1 MNIAETIRQ
10 IVLGGNLELYL
21 KVCTV
26 DEVDEDAR
34 TVECTPID
42 DGAPLTGV
50 NLQANQRGE
59 NGVVLFPAKDS
70 YVIVGFLNPAA
81 AVVLLTTEITK
92 AVITTDKTEITVE
105 SNNISIATEKLSVAI
120 DDATADIQVN
130 GKSVLKI
137 EDGKSTFNAGS
148 ETMVN
153 GNELK
158 NQLQTMSG
166 RIDAII
172 NAISS
177 AGVAAMDGGATFK
190 AALVA
195 TLSPHLA
202 NKENFAQIIDNNIK
216 H

>member
-26 DEVDEDAR
+26 DAVDENAR
-34 TVECTPID
+34 TIECTPID
-42 DGAPLTGV
+42 DSAPLTGV
-50 NLQANQRGE
+50 NLQANQDGD

-70 YVIVGFLNPAA
+70 FVIVGFINPAV

-92 AVITTDKTEITVE
+92 AVITTEKVSIT
-105 SNNISIATEKLSVAI
+105 I
-120 DDATADIQVN
+120 DDATTDIRVKD
-130 GKSVLKI
+130 KSVLKL
-137 EDGKSTFNAGS
+137 EDGKATFNAGN

-153 GNELK
+153 GNDLK
-158 NQLQTMSG
+158 KQLTTMSQ

-172 NAISS
+172 NALSNS
-177 AGVAAMDGGATFK
+177 PVAASDGGATYK
-190 AALVA
+190 EAIKLALSSYLV
-195 TLSPHLA
+195 
-202 NKENFAQIIDNNIK
+202 NKENFEQIIDNNIN

>member
-34 TVECTPID
+34 TIECTPID
-42 DGAPLTGV
+42 ESAPLTGV
-50 NLQANQRGE
+50 NLQANQNGE
-59 NGVVLFPAKDS
+59 NGIVSFPAKDS
-70 YVIVGFLNPAA
+70 YVVVGFLTPAV

-92 AVITTDKTEITVE
+92 TIITTDKTEVVIE
-105 SNNISIATEKLSVAI
+105 SNNLSITTEKVAI
-120 DDATADIQVN
+120 TTDDATTDIQIN
-130 GKSVLKI
+130 NKSVLKL
-137 EDGKSTFNAGS
+137 EDGKATFNAGS

-153 GNELK
+153 GNDLK
-158 NQLQTMSG
+158 NQLTTMSQ

-172 NAISS
+172 NAIST

-190 AALVA
+190 ASLIASLA
-195 TLSPHLA
+195 PHLA